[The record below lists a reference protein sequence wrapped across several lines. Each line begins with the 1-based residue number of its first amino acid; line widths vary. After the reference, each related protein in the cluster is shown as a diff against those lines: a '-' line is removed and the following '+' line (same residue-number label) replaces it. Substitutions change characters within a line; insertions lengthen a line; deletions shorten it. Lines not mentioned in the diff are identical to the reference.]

1 MEHVS
6 FVNVSPMQFF
16 DSTQYKDTNNIENI
30 HDCQIENIDVVEP
43 VKKFKEENVITVE
56 AVHDHEDKTTS
67 MVEIFDGNGNDNEI
81 NMECFD
87 DRDEDMLI
95 DPSSPIKVK
104 SKVLDISPNIPE
116 IPTGVNGGVI
126 AKIPV
131 ILAQLIIPINISSFV
146 NLPEE
151 ATKVRNMSKRLIVTK
166 SILLQPT
173 NLLFIKGS
181 IIKDVEYSTR
191 DFFNLKGISG
201 KISNYIID
209 IPFECS
215 TAVSFFTQPLD
226 PIANTKE
233 VFQYL
238 ENDLS
243 MFNQIS
249 EEFFNEIPFCKLLSS
264 KIVEFDELINEKD
277 SNKDFIQ
284 IQEKITIEIRME
296 VLQNQPVIILPAIN
310 KINKT

>member
-1 MEHVS
+1 MEHVT
-6 FVNVSPMQFF
+6 FVNVSPIQFF
-16 DSTQYKDTNNIENI
+16 DSTQYNDIDNKDTIY
-30 HDCQIENIDVVEP
+30 DQQIENIDAIEQ
-43 VKKFKEENVITVE
+43 VKIPQEENVITVE
-56 AVHDHEDKTTS
+56 VVHDYEDKSSS
-67 MVEIFDGNGNDNEI
+67 MVEIIDDNEI

-87 DRDEDMLI
+87 DRDEDILI

-104 SKVLDISPNIPE
+104 SKVLDISPNIPL

-131 ILAQLIIPINISSFV
+131 ILAQLVIPINLTSFV
-146 NLPEE
+146 DLPQE
-151 ATKVRNMSKRLIVTK
+151 AIKIKDINKRLNLIEC
-166 SILLQPT
+166 ILLQPT
-173 NLLFIKGS
+173 NVLFIKGFINKS
-181 IIKDVEYSTR
+181 IEYSTTG
-191 DFFNLKGISG
+191 FFNLKGVSG
-201 KISNYIID
+201 KVGNYTID
-209 IPFECS
+209 IPFESS

-243 MFNQIS
+243 IFNQIS

-264 KIVEFDELINEKD
+264 KIIEFDELINLKD
-277 SNKDFIQ
+277 SEKDFIQ
-284 IQEKITIEIRME
+284 IQEKMAIEIRLE
-296 VLQNQPVIILPAIN
+296 VLQNQPVAILSANN